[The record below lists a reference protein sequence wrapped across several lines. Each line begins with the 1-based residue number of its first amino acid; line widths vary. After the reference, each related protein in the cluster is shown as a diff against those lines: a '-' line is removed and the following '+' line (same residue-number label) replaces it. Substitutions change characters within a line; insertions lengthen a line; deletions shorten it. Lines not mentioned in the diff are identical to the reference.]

1 MALRDSTRSWSY
13 GDTTQRL
20 ELLIAFVHH
29 EVLHFTH
36 VDRLG
41 VEEVRDALRR
51 ADQDIA
57 AILQL
62 GDVLL
67 LGHAAEHVGN
77 HQVGEVLAQTMELL
91 RRLNDHLSR
100 VAENDAAD
108 LPSRERRRRYIG
120 GVLDVLQHGDNK
132 HAGLSHSGSGLAE
145 NVLLH
150 QGLRNAL
157 ALYYTGQE
165 RENAKYPQTDARSRT
180 QKSPS

>member
-1 MALRDSTRSWSY
+1 MALRDSTRSWS
-13 GDTTQRL
+13 GRGTTQRL

-77 HQVGEVLAQTMELL
+77 HQVGKVLAQTMELL

-100 VAENDAAD
+100 VAEDDAAD
-108 LPSRERRRRYIG
+108 LP
-120 GVLDVLQHGDNK
+120 
-132 HAGLSHSGSGLAE
+132 
-145 NVLLH
+145 
-150 QGLRNAL
+150 
-157 ALYYTGQE
+157 
-165 RENAKYPQTDARSRT
+165 
-180 QKSPS
+180 